1 MERRSTEST
10 GAYVSWAKRCADI
23 GVSLAALTALA
34 PLALAVAAVVRAKM
48 GSPVLFRQPRIGRGG
63 TLFTI
68 LKFRTMND
76 ARGPG
81 GTVLSDD
88 RRLTPLGLFL
98 RKTSLDEI
106 PQLVNVLRGDM
117 SLVGPRPLLIRY
129 GPWYTPRENTRHDVR
144 PGITGWAQVNG
155 RNALAWDDRLEL
167 DAWYVERVSARLDL
181 RIVLSTVAKVLG
193 REGVQPDTSG
203 LLALDDE
210 RRMAA
215 ANRDTPLDVR
225 SAA

>member
-10 GAYVSWAKRCADI
+10 GAYVSWAKRCVDI
-23 GVSLAALTALA
+23 GVSLVALTALS

-76 ARGPG
+76 ARGPDG
-81 GTVLSDD
+81 AVLSDD

-98 RKTSLDEI
+98 RKSSLDEI

-129 GPWYTPRENTRHDVR
+129 RPWYTPRENTRHDVR

-193 REGVQPDTSG
+193 REGVQADTTG

-210 RRMAA
+210 RRMVAA
-215 ANRDTPLDVR
+215 DRETPPELR